1 MPYYKPQR
9 PNAGGFKKRSFGGPG
24 GRSSYSGGRSSAS
37 RGPKKAYIHPSKFVQ
52 AAKPMTEEVFQ
63 PTHKFGDFGLHQV
76 IEQNLHQK
84 GIVLPTPIQDQ
95 AIPVAMSGKDV
106 VGIANTGTGKTIAFA
121 LPLLHRLITDRNAFA
136 IVMAPT
142 RELAQQIE
150 DEVRLF
156 SRGSNVNT
164 AVLIGGTSMG
174 PQLNQ
179 LRRRPQLVIG
189 TPGRIKDHMERRS
202 LDVKN
207 FNIVVLDEVDRML
220 DMGFV
225 NDMKQILGKIAPV
238 RQSFFF
244 SATMSPTVEA
254 LIKTFTSDA
263 ITISVKTGQTSD
275 NVEQAVV
282 RYDSTSD
289 KMKKLQNLLRTEEVT
304 KALVFGETK
313 RGVERLHKELEES
326 GFAADSIHGG
336 RSQGQRQRALDKFKR
351 SDVTVLVAT
360 DVAARGIDVKDI
372 SHVVNYTTPQT
383 YDDYTHRVGRAGRAG
398 RKGYAFTFI
407 ESQ

>member
-1 MPYYKPQR
+1 
-9 PNAGGFKKRSFGGPG
+9 
-24 GRSSYSGGRSSAS
+24 
-37 RGPKKAYIHPSKFVQ
+37 
-52 AAKPMTEEVFQ
+52 
-63 PTHKFGDFGLHQV
+63 
-76 IEQNLHQK
+76 
-84 GIVLPTPIQDQ
+84 
-95 AIPVAMSGKDV
+95 
-106 VGIANTGTGKTIAFA
+106 
-121 LPLLHRLITDRNAFA
+121 
-136 IVMAPT
+136 
-142 RELAQQIE
+142 
-150 DEVRLF
+150 
-156 SRGSNVNT
+156 
-164 AVLIGGTSMG
+164 
-174 PQLNQ
+174 
-179 LRRRPQLVIG
+179 
-189 TPGRIKDHMERRS
+189 
-202 LDVKN
+202 
-207 FNIVVLDEVDRML
+207 
-220 DMGFV
+220 
-225 NDMKQILGKIAPV
+225 
-238 RQSFFF
+238 
-244 SATMSPTVEA
+244 MSPTVET

-304 KALVFGETK
+304 KVLVFGETK

-383 YDDYTHRVGRAGRAG
+383 YDDYSHRVGRAGRAG

>member
-1 MPYYKPQR
+1 MSYFKTGR
-9 PNAGGFKKRSFGGPG
+9 PNAGGFKKRSFSGSN
-24 GRSSYSGGRSSAS
+24 GRSSYGGRSSAN
-37 RGPKKAYIHPSKFVQ
+37 RGPKKAYIHPSKFVSS
-52 AAKPMTEEVFQ
+52 AKIVEQEVFL
-63 PTHKFGDFGLHQV
+63 PNHKFSDFGLHEI
-76 IEQNLHQK
+76 IEKNLAYK
-84 GIVLPTPIQDQ
+84 GLDMPTPIQDQ
-95 AIPVAMSGKDV
+95 AIPMALSGKDV

-121 LPLLHRLITDRNAFA
+121 LPVLHRLINDRNAHA

-150 DEVRLF
+150 DEVRIF

-202 LDVKN
+202 LDVRN

-225 NDMKQILGKIAPV
+225 NDMKLILGKLLPN

-263 ITISVKTGQTSD
+263 VTISVKTSQTSD
-275 NVEQAVV
+275 NVEQAIV
-282 RYDSTSD
+282 RYDGVSD
-289 KMKKLQNLLRTEEVT
+289 KMKKLQSLLKTEGMT

-313 RGVERLHKELEES
+313 RGVERLHKQLEES
-326 GFAADSIHGG
+326 GFRADSIHGG

-351 SDVTVLVAT
+351 SDVKILVAT

-383 YDDYTHRVGRAGRAG
+383 YDDYSHRVGRAGRAG